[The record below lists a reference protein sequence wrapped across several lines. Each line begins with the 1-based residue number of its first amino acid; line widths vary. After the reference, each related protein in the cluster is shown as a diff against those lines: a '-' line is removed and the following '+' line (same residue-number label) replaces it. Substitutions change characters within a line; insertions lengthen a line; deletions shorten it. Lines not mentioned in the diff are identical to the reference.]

1 MATLTD
7 VLRANRIQRP
17 EITIR
22 AAAQAGLELASACT
36 MLIGESG
43 GGRMVWGSDGVA
55 TGGTYVKGGPVTQAN
70 YLAYRSAMKAGRIG
84 RQGVGD
90 AQLTSAEYQDRG
102 DALGGCWDPY
112 ANQLSGFTGLSRLQ
126 RAYGLQ
132 QGFRRYNGSG
142 PAAERYGAQKM
153 ADRNRWASI
162 LAGNAG
168 VPSAAGAPPAPAP
181 NGAGPAS
188 IPALVEGNTG
198 AAVAKLQG
206 WLNRMFPAYSRI
218 DLAPQ
223 RYGPATR
230 AVIAEF
236 QRRSGI
242 RTGDG
247 RNLGPQTRDALW
259 AAGYR
264 P

>member
-1 MATLTD
+1 MADLID

-17 EITIR
+17 EITLR

-43 GGRMVWGSDGVA
+43 GGRMVWGSDRVE
-55 TGGTYVKGGPVTQAN
+55 TGGTYTKGGPVTQAN
-70 YLAYRSAMKAGRIG
+70 YLAYRSAMRAGRIG

-112 ANQLSGFTGLSRLQ
+112 ANQLSGFTGLARLQ

-132 QGFRRYNGSG
+132 DGFRRYNGSG
-142 PAAERYGAQKM
+142 PAAERYGRDKIAQ
-153 ADRNRWASI
+153 RNQWAAI
-162 LAGNAG
+162 LAGNSG
-168 VPSAAGAPPAPAP
+168 VPSPAGTPPCPAPSGTP
-181 NGAGPAS
+181 GS
-188 IPALVEGNTG
+188 IPALTEGNTG
-198 AAVAKLQG
+198 PAVVKLQR
-206 WLNRMFPAYSRI
+206 WLNTTFPLYARL
-218 DLAPQ
+218 DTGPQ
-223 RYGPATR
+223 RYGPATV

-242 RTGDG
+242 RGGDG
-247 RNLGPQTRDALW
+247 RNIGPETRAALW